1 MLEDNEN
8 VVVETTENVDE
19 QATETLVDGVA
30 VATADIAENIAENI
44 AEKKLYT
51 QADIDRLVNAKVDE
65 LLPRKLERAK
75 SKLQREYQ
83 ERYGRT
89 ETVLNAGLGT
99 TNIDDATK
107 KLSDFY
113 KAKGIVIPDEPRYS
127 EADLKVLANA
137 EANEIINSSYEDLVE
152 EVDRLADKGI
162 DRMTA
167 REKLVFTKLAEE
179 RKRQESVRDLATI
192 GVKPEALN
200 DSEFVEFA
208 NKLNPSLSA
217 KEKYEMYL
225 KIKPKPKVETIGSMR
240 GATSKDNG
248 VKDFY
253 TYEESLKFTKADFDR
268 NPELYK
274 AVEKSMQKW

>member
-1 MLEDNEN
+1 MYQKRGALQELE
-8 VVVETTENVDE
+8 VEE
-19 QATETLVDGVA
+19 
-30 VATADIAENIAENI
+30 
-44 AEKKLYT
+44 KLYT
-51 QADIDRLVNAKVDE
+51 QADIDRLVNEKVDE

-113 KAKGIVIPDEPRYS
+113 KAKGINIPDEPRYS

-162 DRMTA
+162 DKMTA

-179 RKRQESVRDLATI
+179 RQRQESVRDLAQI
-192 GVKPEALN
+192 GVKPEALKN
-200 DSEFVEFA
+200 SEFVEFA

-217 KEKYEMYL
+217 KEKYEMYM
-225 KIKPKPKVETIGSMR
+225 KFKPKPKVETIGSMK

-253 TYEESLKFTKADFDR
+253 TYEESLKFTKKDFDR
-268 NPELYK
+268 NPELFK
-274 AVEKSMQKW
+274 AVEKSMLKW

>member
-1 MLEDNEN
+1 MDNNEN
-8 VVVETTENVDE
+8 VVVETTENVDV
-19 QATETLVDGVA
+19 QATEELVDGAA
-30 VATADIAENIAENI
+30 VTTDTEQVE
-44 AEKKLYT
+44 EKLYT
-51 QADIDRLVNAKVDE
+51 QADIDRLVNEKVDE

-179 RKRQESVRDLATI
+179 RNRQESIRDLAQI

-225 KIKPKPKVETIGSMR
+225 KIKPKPKVETIGSMK

>member
-1 MLEDNEN
+1 MDNNEN
-8 VVVETTENVDE
+8 VVVETTENVDV
-19 QATETLVDGVA
+19 QATEELVDGSS
-30 VATADIAENIAENI
+30 VATDTEQVE
-44 AEKKLYT
+44 EKLYT
-51 QADIDRLVNAKVDE
+51 QADIDRLVNEKVDE

-127 EADLKVLANA
+127 EADLRVLANA

-162 DRMTA
+162 DKMTA

-179 RKRQESVRDLATI
+179 RQRQESVRDLAQI

-200 DSEFVEFA
+200 DSEYLEFA

-225 KIKPKPKVETIGSMR
+225 KIKPKPKVETIGSMK

>member
-1 MLEDNEN
+1 MDNNEN
-8 VVVETTENVDE
+8 VVVETTENVDV
-19 QATETLVDGVA
+19 QATEQLVDGA
-30 VATADIAENIAENI
+30 KATTEAEGVE
-44 AEKKLYT
+44 EKLYT
-51 QADIDRLVNAKVDE
+51 QADIDRLVNEKVDE

-179 RKRQESVRDLATI
+179 RQRQESVRDLATI
-192 GVKPEALN
+192 GVKPEALK
-200 DSEFVEFA
+200 DSDYLEFA

>member
-1 MLEDNEN
+1 MLEDNKD
-8 VVVETTENVDE
+8 VVVETTENVEE
-19 QATETLVDGVA
+19 QATEQLVDGA
-30 VATADIAENIAENI
+30 KATTNVDENVTE
-44 AEKKLYT
+44 EKLYT
-51 QADIDRLVNAKVDE
+51 QADIDRLVNAEVDRI
-65 LLPRKLERAK
+65 LPKKIERAK

-83 ERYGRT
+83 EKYGRT

-99 TNIDDATK
+99 SNIEEATNKLADFYTK
-107 KLSDFY
+107 K
-113 KAKGIVIPDEPRYS
+113 GIAIPDEPRYS
-127 EADLKVLANA
+127 EADLRVLANA

-152 EVDRLADKGI
+152 EVERLADKGI

-179 RKRQESVRDLATI
+179 RQRQESVRDLAQL

-200 DSEFVEFA
+200 DSEYIEFA

-225 KIKPKPKVETIGSMR
+225 KIKPKPKVEPIGSMK

-253 TYEESLKFTKADFDR
+253 TYEESLKFTKADFDK
-268 NPELYK
+268 NPELFK
-274 AVEKSMQKW
+274 AVEKSMLKW

>member
-1 MLEDNEN
+1 MDNNEN
-8 VVVETTENVDE
+8 VVVETTENVDV
-19 QATETLVDGVA
+19 QATEELVDGAA
-30 VATADIAENIAENI
+30 VATENQNGANTEMV
-44 AEKKLYT
+44 EEKLYT

-113 KAKGIVIPDEPRYS
+113 KAKGIVIPEEPTYS

-179 RKRQESVRDLATI
+179 RKRQESIKDLASI

-225 KIKPKPKVETIGSMR
+225 KIKPKPKVETIGSMK

>member
-19 QATETLVDGVA
+19 QATETLVDGSSVA
-30 VATADIAENIAENI
+30 ETTEQVEE
-44 AEKKLYT
+44 KLYT

-127 EADLKVLANA
+127 EADLRVLANA

-179 RKRQESVRDLATI
+179 RNRQEAVRELAQI
-192 GVKPEALN
+192 GIKPEALDN
-200 DSEFVEFA
+200 QEYKEFA

-225 KIKPKPKVETIGSMR
+225 SVKPKPKVETIGSMK
-240 GATSKDNG
+240 SSQKDK
-248 VKDFY
+248 VKDY
-253 TYEESLKFTKADFDR
+253 YSPDEISKMTLDDLNDPQVWA
-268 NPELYK
+268 
-274 AVEKSMQKW
+274 AVRRSMTGQS

>member
-8 VVVETTENVDE
+8 VVVETTENVE
-19 QATETLVDGVA
+19 VQATETIAEGTE
-30 VATADIAENIAENI
+30 ATANVNDNVTEE
-44 AEKKLYT
+44 KLYT
-51 QADIDRLVNAKVDE
+51 QADIDRLVNEKVDE

-99 TNIDDATK
+99 SNIEDATK

-113 KAKGIVIPDEPRYS
+113 KAKGITIPDEPRYS
-127 EADLKVLANA
+127 EYDLKVLADA

-179 RKRQESVRDLATI
+179 RKRQESVRDLAQI

-200 DSEFVEFA
+200 DSEYLEFA

-217 KEKYEMYL
+217 KEKYEMYM
-225 KIKPKPKVETIGSMR
+225 KIKPKPKVETIGSMK

>member
-1 MLEDNEN
+1 MDNNEN

-19 QATETLVDGVA
+19 QATETLVDGSS
-30 VATADIAENIAENI
+30 VATGNEIVEGDKIGEE
-44 AEKKLYT
+44 KLYT

-65 LLPRKLERAK
+65 ILPRKLERAK

-179 RKRQESVRDLATI
+179 RKRQESIRDLASI
-192 GVKPEALN
+192 GVKPEALS
-200 DSEFVEFA
+200 DSEYLEFA

-225 KIKPKPKVETIGSMR
+225 KIKPKPKVETIGSMK

>member
-1 MLEDNEN
+1 MDNNEN
-8 VVVETTENVDE
+8 VVVETTENVE
-19 QATETLVDGVA
+19 VQATET
-30 VATADIAENIAENI
+30 IAEGTEATTNVNDNVTE
-44 AEKKLYT
+44 EKLYT
-51 QADIDRLVNAKVDE
+51 QADIDRLVNEKVDE

-107 KLSDFY
+107 KLADFY
-113 KAKGIVIPDEPRYS
+113 EAKGIVIPKEPRYS
-127 EADLKVLANA
+127 EDDLKVLANA

-162 DRMTA
+162 DKMTA

-179 RKRQESVRDLATI
+179 RKKQESIRDLASI
-192 GVKPEALN
+192 GVKPEALS

-225 KIKPKPKVETIGSMR
+225 KIKPKPKVETIGSMK

>member
-1 MLEDNEN
+1 MDNNEN
-8 VVVETTENVDE
+8 VVVETTENVE
-19 QATETLVDGVA
+19 VQATETIAEGTG
-30 VATADIAENIAENI
+30 ATANVNDNVTEE
-44 AEKKLYT
+44 KLYT
-51 QADIDRLVNAKVDE
+51 QADIDRLVNEKVDE

-113 KAKGIVIPDEPRYS
+113 KSKGIRIPDEPTYS

-179 RKRQESVRDLATI
+179 RKRQESIKDLASI

-225 KIKPKPKVETIGSMR
+225 KIKPKPKVETIGSMK